1 MLMDLIPC
9 LSTKSFAR
17 TWQTKHIIGYL
28 CCTIFNINS
37 NDAWLAKSSPIWN
50 GIWHAIS
57 CWSGIYVILTSCILC
72 PFVGII
78 FYLTYGMLCQFQGM
92 QGYPQAAFPQ
102 PTYQQPVYPQHA
114 YPQTQPQPQP
124 QPVNAS
130 NPFDLGNE
138 PASIQAHLVWLKC
151 LF

>member
-1 MLMDLIPC
+1 MMPG
-9 LSTKSFAR
+9 
-17 TWQTKHIIGYL
+17 WQRAPQFGMGYGMQYP
-28 CCTIFNINS
+28 
-37 NDAWLAKSSPIWN
+37 A
-50 GIWHAIS
+50 GVV
-57 CWSGIYVILTSCILC
+57 YVILTSCILC

-124 QPVNAS
+124 QPVKAS

-138 PASIQAHLVWLKC
+138 PASIQAHMV
-151 LF
+151 